1 MIIAI
6 DGTASSG
13 KTSAAKELSKRL
25 DVPLL
30 PTGLIYRAITLKA
43 INENIVP
50 ENQSGLSKMLEST
63 TIETV
68 YMDKSVSVYL
78 DKLPVSYELL
88 KSEKVSENVAK
99 YACIPFVREYVRKIQ
114 RQQADLHKNIIVEG
128 RDIGSIVFPN
138 ADIKFFVDADLET
151 RAIRRQKEF
160 LNAGENMSLAQ
171 VKAAIIERD
180 EADRKRMISPL
191 IMTSDAI
198 LIDTSNMNVMQVV
211 DLMIEKINQKK
222 KHEI

>member
-99 YACIPFVREYVRKIQ
+99 YACIPFVREFVRKIQ

-160 LNAGENMSLAQ
+160 LNAGENMSLEQ
-171 VKAAIIERD
+171 VKEAIIERD